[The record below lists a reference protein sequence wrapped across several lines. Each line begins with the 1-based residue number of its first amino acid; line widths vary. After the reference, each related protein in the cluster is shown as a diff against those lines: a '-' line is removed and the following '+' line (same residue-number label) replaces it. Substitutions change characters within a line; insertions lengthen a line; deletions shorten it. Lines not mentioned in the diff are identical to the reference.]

1 MKLMVDFKAQLQ
13 IWSADHSDYGNSLHS
28 FIMLPWGQGDSGTE
42 DPYREATHSVT
53 PRPRKKRGIWMPH
66 SSPRYQ

>member
-13 IWSADHSDYGNSLHS
+13 IWSADHSDYGNYLHS
-28 FIMLPWGQGDSGTE
+28 FMMLPWGQGHNGTE
-42 DPYREATHSVT
+42 DPYREAAHSVT
-53 PRPRKKRGIWMPH
+53 LRPRKERGIWTPH